1 MANKFQNPGIVEK
14 LLNEARTIAV
24 VGLSDNPARPSHDV
38 ASFLQDKGYKIIPV
52 NPNIETVLGEKS
64 YPDLRSIPGSVD
76 IVDIFRKGEDVGPIV
91 DEVMA
96 RGARAVWMQLGVINE
111 AAAERAAGAGIEV
124 IMDLCM
130 KREYRRIHD

>member
-1 MANKFQNPGIVEK
+1 MANRFQNPEIAER
-14 LLNEARTIAV
+14 LLKEARTIAV
-24 VGLSDNPARPSHDV
+24 VGLSDNPARPSYDV

-64 YPDLRSIPGSVD
+64 YPDLRSIPGQIDV
-76 IVDIFRKGEDVGPIV
+76 VDIFRRSEDVGLIV
-91 DEVMA
+91 EEA
-96 RGARAVWMQLGVINE
+96 ITRGTRAVWMQLGVIDE
-111 AAAERAAGAGIEV
+111 AAAERAAGAGLEV